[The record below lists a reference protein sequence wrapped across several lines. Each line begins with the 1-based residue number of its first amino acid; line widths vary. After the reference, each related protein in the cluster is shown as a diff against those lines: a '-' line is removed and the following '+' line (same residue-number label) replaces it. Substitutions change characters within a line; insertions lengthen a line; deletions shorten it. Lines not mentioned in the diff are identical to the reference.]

1 MDPKGFTLQNPR
13 PSSPTELIDGLFL
26 ALSFD
31 DKADFTHFSQQSH
44 FKGEAQRLECG
55 PTAREGQGQIRTQA
69 CPRLTETHL
78 HHPLPPSHPV
88 SPQKAAS
95 EALSPEPRAG
105 GGSCPCGQ
113 VSPLLTMWGMG
124 PETRRG
130 ASLEWLRGAVAM

>member
-13 PSSPTELIDGLFL
+13 PSSRTELITGLFPVV
-26 ALSFD
+26 SFD
-31 DKADFTHFSQQSH
+31 DEADFTHFSQRSH
-44 FKGEAQRLECG
+44 CKGKAQRSECR

-69 CPRLTETHL
+69 CPRLTETRL

-88 SPQKAAS
+88 SLQKAAP

-105 GGSCPCGQ
+105 GGSCLCGQ

-130 ASLEWLRGAVAM
+130 ASLEWLQGAVAM